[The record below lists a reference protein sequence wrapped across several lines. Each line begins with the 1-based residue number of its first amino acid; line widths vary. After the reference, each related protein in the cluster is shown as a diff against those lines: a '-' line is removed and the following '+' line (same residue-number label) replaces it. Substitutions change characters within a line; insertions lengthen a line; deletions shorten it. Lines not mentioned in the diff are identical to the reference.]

1 MFFVHPSVSAAAT
14 VFQFLKGLGT
24 AAVFI
29 FVYMYWCWLPQRHAC

>member
-1 MFFVHPSVSAAAT
+1 MFLVDAISASAAI
-14 VFQFLKGLGT
+14 FQFLKGLGT